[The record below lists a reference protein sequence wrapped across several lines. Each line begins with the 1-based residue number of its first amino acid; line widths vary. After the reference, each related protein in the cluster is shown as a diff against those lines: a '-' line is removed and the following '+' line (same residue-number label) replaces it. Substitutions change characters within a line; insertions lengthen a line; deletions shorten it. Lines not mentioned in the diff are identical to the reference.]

1 MHEQKDQKHVYCH
14 NKVYY
19 KKLKTVISILI
30 VCENGLVNP
39 LQKRRQTRKIKVLKS
54 DSHLSKNLFLFA
66 SMKTLPNWWIML
78 FISS

>member
-1 MHEQKDQKHVYCH
+1 MFIVTTRFIT
-14 NKVYY
+14 

-54 DSHLSKNLFLFA
+54 DSHLPKKLFLFA
-66 SMKTLPNWWIML
+66 SMKTLPN
-78 FISS
+78 

>member
-54 DSHLSKNLFLFA
+54 DSHLSKIYFYLLQWKPFQ
-66 SMKTLPNWWIML
+66 TDE
-78 FISS
+78 